1 MSGKLVLGIDAGG
14 GSTRAVLMRDGELVS
29 RHSTGPINLLLHSDA
44 SDRLVALIKES
55 KAELVGVGLPG
66 LRNALQLLK
75 FTHEVK
81 ERTGATVIAA
91 DDATIALL
99 GAFSGGAGIVV
110 IAGTGSVGVGWPGK
124 GRVSRVG
131 GHGFLLGDEGSGYW
145 VGREAISAALRSRDG
160 TGPANG
166 LPEVVERACGTRLE
180 ELVVR
185 VHSDVTDRKLVSK
198 VARALATST
207 DPAAKAILDSAAD
220 HLIAMATALKKSV
233 GDLPVAMV
241 GGLFEIPTLAQRF
254 TSATGAKKPIEAPE
268 FGAVRLANG
277 ERNARDAAL
286 VT

>member
-1 MSGKLVLGIDAGG
+1 MTGKLVLGIDAGG
-14 GSTRAVLMRDGELVS
+14 GSTRAVLVREGELIS
-29 RHSTGPINLLLHSDA
+29 RHSSGPINLLLHTDA
-44 SDRLVALIKES
+44 SDRLVALINET

-91 DDATIALL
+91 DDATIAQL
-99 GAFSGGAGIVV
+99 GAFAGGAGIVV
-110 IAGTGSVGVGWPGK
+110 ISGTGSVGVGWPGK

-145 VGREAISAALRSRDG
+145 IGREAIVAALRGRDG
-160 TGPANG
+160 TGPSNG
-166 LPEVVERACGTRLE
+166 LPEIVERACGTRLE

-185 VHSDVTDRKLVSK
+185 VHTNPTDRTLVSK
-198 VARALATST
+198 VTRALATSA
-207 DPAAKAILDSAAD
+207 DPTARAILDAACD
-220 HLIAMATALKKSV
+220 HLIAMATALRKTL

-241 GGLFEIPTLAQRF
+241 GGVFEIPALAQRF
-254 TSATGAKKPIEAPE
+254 TAATGAKRPVEAPE
-268 FGAVRLANG
+268 FGAVRLAIG
-277 ERNARDAAL
+277 DRNARDAAL